1 MRAAVGGGL
10 LAAIIVLVLASC
22 GPVPQPFRT
31 EGPTRL
37 DNPLL
42 TVPGGEG
49 VFVATVEG
57 PEGWIGQALATAMS
71 TALRRHGVVAGAR
84 WANRN
89 ALELRGVGYQQL
101 HHDRPGELVMLWSLV
116 RHDGTVLREFETRDT
131 PPAAFWSEPT
141 APVFRAV
148 SDRIARQVVA
158 WIRADGRP
166 PLRLAFVPRAGT
178 PDARGSALA
187 REMSRSLAGTG
198 LVVVAGAGNADLL
211 VWPRVTA
218 AALEGGTTEVA
229 IAWMVRDRSGTSIGR
244 IDQQDVL
251 DAGTVANRWD
261 GVAGEIAR
269 AATDALAGLV
279 RSWRAAVPGRP
290 GGS

>member
-31 EGPTRL
+31 EGLSRL

-57 PEGWIGQALATAMS
+57 PEGWVGQALATAMS
-71 TALRRHGVVAGAR
+71 TALRSHGVVAGSR

-116 RHDGTVLREFETRDT
+116 RHDGTVVREFETRDT
-131 PPAAFWSEPT
+131 PPTAFWSEPT

-148 SDRIARQVVA
+148 ADRIARQVVNR
-158 WIRADGRP
+158 IRADGLP
-166 PLRLAFVPRAGT
+166 PLRLAFIPRAGM
-178 PDARGSALA
+178 PDGRGSALA
-187 REMSRSLAGTG
+187 REMGRSLAGTG
-198 LVVVAGAGNADLL
+198 LVVVAGAGDADLL
-211 VWPRVTA
+211 IWPRVTVM
-218 AALEGGTTEVA
+218 ALAGGRMSVA
-229 IAWMVRDRSGTSIGR
+229 IAWMARDRSGASIAR

-251 DAGTVANRWD
+251 DAGTVENRWD
-261 GVAGEIAR
+261 DVAGEIAR

-279 RSWRAAVPGRP
+279 RSWRAAAPGHP

>member
-10 LAAIIVLVLASC
+10 LAAAIILVLASC

-31 EGPTRL
+31 EGIWRL

-49 VFVATVEG
+49 VFVTTVEG
-57 PEGWIGQALATAMS
+57 PEGWVGQALATALS
-71 TALRRHGVVAGAR
+71 TALRSHGVVAGAR

-131 PPAAFWSEPT
+131 PPTAFWSEPT
-141 APVFRAV
+141 EAVFRAV
-148 SDRIARQVVA
+148 ADRIARQVVN
-158 WIRADGRP
+158 WIRDDGSP
-166 PLRLAFVPRAGT
+166 PLRLAFVPRAGK
-178 PDARGSALA
+178 PDGRGSALA
-187 REMSRSLAGTG
+187 REMGRSLVGTG
-198 LVVVAGAGNADLL
+198 LVVVPGTGDADLL
-211 VWPRVTA
+211 VWPRVTVTPLA
-218 AALEGGTTEVA
+218 GVTARVT
-229 IAWMVRDRSGTSIGR
+229 IAWMVRDRSATSIGR
-244 IDQQDVL
+244 IDQEDVL

-261 GVAGEIAR
+261 DVAGEIAR
-269 AATDALAGLV
+269 AATDALAGLA
-279 RSWRAAVPGRP
+279 RSWRAAAPGRP
-290 GGS
+290 DGS